1 MSTVAATS
9 SATNTAAASTAVGAL
24 GKNLGKDDFLKLL
37 VAQLRN
43 QDPLDPSD
51 PTQFTAQ
58 LAQFSSLE
66 QQFTTNE
73 HLARIAAPDANMERV
88 SALGMIGHGVVV
100 EKSGFTLGSDPVG
113 LGFKL
118 EQAASNVNLMV
129 KNAAGDYVGLVPVGA
144 QAAGSRFFTWNG
156 TGLNGETLPPG
167 NYTLEV
173 SAMNGDQ
180 AVAATARLKGWV
192 TGVDLNAQGSVLVT
206 SVGEVPMLQV
216 KRVDL

>member
-9 SATNTAAASTAVGAL
+9 SANTAAASTAVGAL
-24 GKNLGKDDFLKLL
+24 GKGLGKDDFLKLL
-37 VAQLRN
+37 VAQLQN

-51 PTQFTAQ
+51 PTEFTAQ
-58 LAQFSSLE
+58 LAQYSSLE

-73 HLARIAAPDANMERV
+73 HLAKIAAPDANTERV

-118 EQAASNVNLMV
+118 DAAASNVNLMV

-144 QAAGSRFFTWNG
+144 QEAGSRFFTWEG
-156 TGLNGETLPPG
+156 KGLNGETLPPG

-173 SAMNGDQ
+173 SAMNGDK

-206 SVGEVPMLQV
+206 SVGDVPMLDV

>member
-9 SATNTAAASTAVGAL
+9 SATTTAASTTLAGVGK
-24 GKNLGKDDFLKLL
+24 GLGKDDFLKLL
-37 VAQLRN
+37 VAQLQN

-51 PTQFTAQ
+51 PTEFTAQ
-58 LAQFSSLE
+58 LAQYSSLE

-73 HLARIAAPDANMERV
+73 HLAKIAAPDANMERV

-100 EKSGFTLGSDPVG
+100 EKSSFTLGSDPVG

-118 EQAASNVNLMV
+118 EKAASNVNLLV
-129 KNAAGDYVGLVPVGA
+129 KNAAGEYVGLVPAGA
-144 QAAGSRFFTWNG
+144 QDAGSRFFTWEG
-156 TGLNGETLPPG
+156 ADLNGKALPPG
-167 NYTLEV
+167 QYTLEV
-173 SAMNGDQ
+173 SAMAGDE
-180 AVAATARLKGWV
+180 AVKATPQLKGWV
-192 TGVDLNAQGSVLVT
+192 SGVDLNAQGSVLVT

>member
-9 SATNTAAASTAVGAL
+9 SAATTAASTTLAGVGK
-24 GKNLGKDDFLKLL
+24 GLGKDDFLKLL
-37 VAQLRN
+37 VAQLQN

-51 PTQFTAQ
+51 PTEFTAQ
-58 LAQFSSLE
+58 LAQYSSLE

-73 HLARIAAPDANMERV
+73 HLAKIAAPDANMERV

-100 EKSGFTLGSDPVG
+100 EKSSFTLGSDPVG

-118 EQAASNVNLMV
+118 EKAASNVNLLV
-129 KNAAGDYVGLVPVGA
+129 KNAAGEYVGLVPAGA
-144 QAAGSRFFTWNG
+144 QEAGSRFFTWEG
-156 TGLNGETLPPG
+156 TDLNGKALPPG
-167 NYTLEV
+167 QYTLEV
-173 SAMNGDQ
+173 SAMAGDE
-180 AVAATARLKGWV
+180 AVKATPQLKGWV
-192 TGVDLNAQGSVLVT
+192 SGVDLNAQGSVLVT